1 MLMPNP
7 TALTM
12 RPART
17 NGQRSFNLSEK
28 WEKSNKTTAG
38 RISPSASWA
47 GDFKTE
53 TNSLATAYG
62 GTVRRFEAVTEY
74 PKPLMIEGK
83 KKAIP

>member
-1 MLMPNP
+1 MPNP
-7 TALTM
+7 TALAM

-28 WEKSNKTTAG
+28 WEKSNKTIAG
-38 RISPSASWA
+38 RIPSSVSWS
-47 GDFKTE
+47 GNFKTGI
-53 TNSLATAYG
+53 NSLAAAYG
-62 GTVRRFEAVTEY
+62 GTVRRFETVTEY